1 MVIFKNIYSRY
12 ACVWKRTRSCTASTS
27 TEMYNGGIGVTGMK
41 PFSHV
46 LTWCIVNGGCNVVIV
61 YILDLETGSKR
72 DEKMVWWEDQSH

>member
-1 MVIFKNIYSRY
+1 
-12 ACVWKRTRSCTASTS
+12 
-27 TEMYNGGIGVTGMK
+27 MYNGGIGVTGMK